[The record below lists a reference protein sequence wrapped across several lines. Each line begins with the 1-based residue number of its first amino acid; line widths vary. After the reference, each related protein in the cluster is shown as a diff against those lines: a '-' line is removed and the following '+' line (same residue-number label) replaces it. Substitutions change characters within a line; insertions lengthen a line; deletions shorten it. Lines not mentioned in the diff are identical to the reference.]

1 MRFVPKYRANVYP
14 LHDFNYETEVHASD
28 EWQAKRLIANRDNV
42 EESRVFVAGEVKS
55 PNSSASNS
63 SSTSSPDTEW
73 HIGHTI
79 TAALIGG
86 TLLLAFAGEWFGMVL
101 GGTAAT
107 WLGEKITGQT
117 IDEYNSSVDTTEI
130 QNKKIA
136 YLLAIVLIGGGAGF
150 AIGSNIKASINDSSD
165 SQTQLHRDL
174 HSELD
179 A

>member
-1 MRFVPKYRANVYP
+1 MIYEIEVRPGP
-14 LHDFNYETEVHASD
+14 GSDFFQYYIEKVEAATAD
-28 EWQAKRLIANRDNV
+28 DAIKRVQRRNPGCYVSCTNSYNA
-42 EESRVFVAGEVKS
+42 
-55 PNSSASNS
+55 PNSSKAIS
-63 SSTSSPDTEW
+63 SDTEW

-79 TAALIGG
+79 GAVMIGG
-86 TLLLAFAGEWFGMVL
+86 TLLLAFAGEWLGMVL
-101 GGTAAT
+101 GGAAAT

>member
-1 MRFVPKYRANVYP
+1 MPRWTAECWLGSSSGYVNI
-14 LHDFNYETEVHASD
+14 EVEAATSTG
-28 EWQAKRLIANRDNV
+28 AKEQLERTYGAQTIINLREIN
-42 EESRVFVAGEVKS
+42 
-55 PNSSASNS
+55 SNS
-63 SSTSSPDTEW
+63 SSSDSSTDEW

-86 TLLLAFAGEWFGMVL
+86 TLLLAFAGEWLGMVL

-174 HSELD
+174 HSEPD